1 MTQNHL
7 KLCCLCYADLKVK
20 TAFINMGGGGGGG
33 QPNFCVCPG
42 KKSQNTH
49 TQKLTKTHMEF

>member
-1 MTQNHL
+1 MGG
-7 KLCCLCYADLKVK
+7 
-20 TAFINMGGGGGGG
+20 GGGGGGG

-49 TQKLTKTHMEF
+49 TQKLTKIHMEF

>member
-1 MTQNHL
+1 MLTVALNDPIGSSGTLQPVNL
-7 KLCCLCYADLKVK
+7 SSIK
-20 TAFINMGGGGGGG
+20 MGGGGG

-49 TQKLTKTHMEF
+49 TQKLTKVHMEF

>member
-1 MTQNHL
+1 MGRSL
-7 KLCCLCYADLKVK
+7 VDLWLIVE
-20 TAFINMGGGGGGG
+20 IGGGGGGG

-49 TQKLTKTHMEF
+49 TQKLTKIHMEF